1 MSAEISSVSGERQ
14 FGPVRIAWLF
24 KAGGLE
30 CYVRIYWNHQLI
42 VRETLGPKRLEL
54 NFAIRTETDFTQRV
68 SGTLSLDAESS
79 MLSIAR
85 LRYAGAAA
93 EINDDLGS
101 YRPFLPSPPV
111 SVDDIQEDMVSEVD
125 EPFPFQYL
133 RNMSKITLINQT
145 DETVRLA
152 LFQKPVKNPT
162 LATIA
167 WQIVAPPPG
176 GSSSVEIPSD
186 FSVQARYSNDP
197 TNPSNLDTSTRPV
210 SFSETSASFSID
222 GLVSQ
227 DRRANRAVINQ
238 TFTNLVL
245 NEVRVVN
252 NFSIGAETTI
262 YRGGDAIYE
271 AQVIWPGGLF
281 LEDVRSSMYVAVIS
295 QFTYKGQRLVQEEL
309 SLTETEVLEGGTL
322 IVTGSMWTGYSLNA
336 A

>member
-1 MSAEISSVSGERQ
+1 
-14 FGPVRIAWLF
+14 
-24 KAGGLE
+24 
-30 CYVRIYWNHQLI
+30 
-42 VRETLGPKRLEL
+42 
-54 NFAIRTETDFTQRV
+54 
-68 SGTLSLDAESS
+68 
-79 MLSIAR
+79 
-85 LRYAGAAA
+85 
-93 EINDDLGS
+93 
-101 YRPFLPSPPV
+101 
-111 SVDDIQEDMVSEVD
+111 
-125 EPFPFQYL
+125 
-133 RNMSKITLINQT
+133 MSKITLINQT

-152 LFQKPVKNPT
+152 LYQKPIRNPT

-167 WQIVAPPPG
+167 WQVAAPPPG
-176 GSSSVEIPSD
+176 GSSTVDIPSD

-197 TNPSNLDTSTRPV
+197 TNPSNLDTSTKPV
-210 SFSETSASFSID
+210 SFSETAAAFSID
-222 GLVSQ
+222 NFVLQ
-227 DRRANRAVINQ
+227 DGRANGAVINQ
-238 TFTNLVL
+238 TFTDLVL
-245 NEVRVVN
+245 NEVRVIN

>member
-1 MSAEISSVSGERQ
+1 
-14 FGPVRIAWLF
+14 
-24 KAGGLE
+24 
-30 CYVRIYWNHQLI
+30 
-42 VRETLGPKRLEL
+42 
-54 NFAIRTETDFTQRV
+54 
-68 SGTLSLDAESS
+68 
-79 MLSIAR
+79 
-85 LRYAGAAA
+85 
-93 EINDDLGS
+93 
-101 YRPFLPSPPV
+101 
-111 SVDDIQEDMVSEVD
+111 
-125 EPFPFQYL
+125 
-133 RNMSKITLINQT
+133 MSKITLINQT

-176 GSSSVEIPSD
+176 GTSSVEIPSD
-186 FSVQARYSNDP
+186 FSVQASYSNDP
-197 TNPSNLDTSTRPV
+197 TNPSNLDTSTKPV

-227 DRRANRAVINQ
+227 DRRANGAVINQ
-238 TFTNLVL
+238 TFTDLVL

-281 LEDVRSSMYVAVIS
+281 LEDVRTSMYVAVIS

-309 SLTETEVLEGGTL
+309 SLTETEVLEGGSL
-322 IVTGSMWTGYSLNA
+322 IVTGSMWTGYSLTA

>member
-1 MSAEISSVSGERQ
+1 
-14 FGPVRIAWLF
+14 
-24 KAGGLE
+24 
-30 CYVRIYWNHQLI
+30 
-42 VRETLGPKRLEL
+42 
-54 NFAIRTETDFTQRV
+54 
-68 SGTLSLDAESS
+68 
-79 MLSIAR
+79 
-85 LRYAGAAA
+85 
-93 EINDDLGS
+93 
-101 YRPFLPSPPV
+101 
-111 SVDDIQEDMVSEVD
+111 
-125 EPFPFQYL
+125 
-133 RNMSKITLINQT
+133 MSKITLINQT

-186 FSVQARYSNDP
+186 FSVQASYSNDP
-197 TNPSNLDTSTRPV
+197 TNPSNLDTSTKPV

-227 DRRANRAVINQ
+227 DRRANGAVINQ
-238 TFTNLVL
+238 TFTDLVL

-281 LEDVRSSMYVAVIS
+281 LEDVRTSMYVAVIS

-309 SLTETEVLEGGTL
+309 SLTETEVLEGGSL
-322 IVTGSMWTGYSLNA
+322 IVTGSMWTGYSLTA